1 MVRPTLV
8 GLDHQTST
16 AISRT
21 GPAEGILMK
30 QRAHVLI
37 AGAGIGG
44 LTAALALLRRRST
57 STYSSKLSNCGRSGA
72 GVQLSANGSRALY
85 ALGIG
90 KTLADL
96 SCEATAKEIRL
107 WTTGQ
112 TWKLFDL
119 GAESVARYGFPY
131 FTVYRPDLLATL
143 VEGVRRESRT
153 RSISIPKFMVLRKR
167 ERI

>member
-1 MVRPTLV
+1 
-8 GLDHQTST
+8 
-16 AISRT
+16 
-21 GPAEGILMK
+21 MK

-37 AGAGIGG
+37 AGGR
-44 LTAALALLRRRST
+44 TRPPAASLHVDVFEQAEQLREV
-57 STYSSKLSNCGRSGA
+57 GA

-107 WTTGQ
+107 WNTGQ

-143 VEGVRRESRT
+143 VEGVHRESRT

-167 ERI
+167 ERT